1 MCTEV
6 IFLCGIA
13 GFLSFRED
21 VRGFADRLTAMQ
33 STLER
38 RGPDQKGQY
47 LDERVGLA
55 HRRLAVID
63 VENGRQPMT
72 YGRYTIVYNGE
83 LYNTA
88 ELRYRLRECGQT
100 FYTTSDTEVVLKAYI
115 EWQGDCLYMLNGIFA
130 FAIWDSYRK
139 RLFLA
144 RDRMGVKPL
153 FYSCKNGIF
162 TFGSEIKT
170 LLASGFVK
178 PVIDSVG
185 VAELMLIGPE

>member
-162 TFGSEIKT
+162 TITKEPIF
-170 LLASGFVK
+170 
-178 PVIDSVG
+178 
-185 VAELMLIGPE
+185 

>member
-115 EWQGDCLYMLNGIFA
+115 EWQGDCL
-130 FAIWDSYRK
+130 
-139 RLFLA
+139 
-144 RDRMGVKPL
+144 
-153 FYSCKNGIF
+153 
-162 TFGSEIKT
+162 
-170 LLASGFVK
+170 
-178 PVIDSVG
+178 
-185 VAELMLIGPE
+185 